1 MLFQWREAFVVLLG
15 GRKKRENRSINLIVF
30 LCYVVLNLLSSLF
43 NYLSKQYSAIHF
55 DRFQYIEVVAKQSQ
69 QRKSISPQ
77 LRTCV
82 KTEIYI
88 FLFVLLNLITNIQQS
103 FYVMNKINDETMGHS
118 IFLLFFPN
126 APNNWMQLY
135 SYSKVFS
142 MLIFFYILQQL
153 KKKSLEFIDNST
165 HII

>member
-43 NYLSKQYSAIHF
+43 NYLFKQYYAIRQVLVHRGGGEVELVEKI
-55 DRFQYIEVVAKQSQ
+55 DLSSTQNLCQNRYI
-69 QRKSISPQ
+69 
-77 LRTCV
+77 
-82 KTEIYI
+82 Y

-103 FYVMNKINDETMGHS
+103 FYVMTKINDETMGHS

-135 SYSKVFS
+135 SI
-142 MLIFFYILQQL
+142 MLKSICYAKFFLYTATIL
-153 KKKSLEFIDNST
+153 KKIVRI
-165 HII
+165 H

>member
-82 KTEIYI
+82 KTDIY

-103 FYVMNKINDETMGHS
+103 FYVMTKINDETMGHS

-135 SYSKVFS
+135 SYSKVFA
-142 MLIFFYILQQL
+142 MLSFFYILQQF
-153 KKKSLEFIDNST
+153 KKKLLEFIDNST

>member
-1 MLFQWREAFVVLLG
+1 MLFQWRVAFVVLLG
-15 GRKKRENRSINLIVF
+15 GRKKREKRSINLIVF

-82 KTEIYI
+82 KTDVY

-103 FYVMNKINDETMGHS
+103 FYVMTKINDETMGHS

-126 APNNWMQLY
+126 NWMQLY
-135 SYSKVFS
+135 SYSKVFA
-142 MLIFFYILQQL
+142 MLSFFYILQQF
-153 KKKSLEFIDNST
+153 KKKIVRI
-165 HII
+165 H